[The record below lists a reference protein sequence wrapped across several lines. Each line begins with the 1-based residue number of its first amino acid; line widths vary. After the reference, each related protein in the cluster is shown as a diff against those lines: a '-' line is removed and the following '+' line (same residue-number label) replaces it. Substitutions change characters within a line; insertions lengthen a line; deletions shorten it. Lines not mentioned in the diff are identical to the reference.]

1 MTDYP
6 LSSKRLKRLQKSIGF
21 TEDKKH
27 NLFTLNMDERS
38 MFSHRLLAWCNQRFF
53 EATADFENNFG
64 SIPIVNFFG
73 DLGQLGPVDAKDLHT
88 PPSKSAAPDQLKG
101 YSVYQPLQNV
111 LFLHKQ

>member
-27 NLFTLNMDERS
+27 SLFTLNMDERS
-38 MFSHRLLAWCNQRFF
+38 MFSQTPFAWCNQRFC

-64 SIPIVNFFG
+64 SIPIVNFCG

-101 YSVYQPLQNV
+101 YSVY
-111 LFLHKQ
+111 